1 MRNPPSTA
9 PPLDAVSRPPG
20 APDRAAGHH
29 HDPFPRWVRTLLY
42 FVGWLLVLLGVAAL
56 FLPGPGLLGLA
67 LGAAVLSVVSEAL
80 HARVRKLLLRV
91 WPEGAEHFDHFRH
104 RVEDVVSRLTSR

>member
-1 MRNPPSTA
+1 MRAGAGDDPGGTG
-9 PPLDAVSRPPG
+9 LD
-20 APDRAAGHH
+20 HQH
-29 HDPFPRWVRTLLY
+29 EPFPRWMRFVLY
-42 FVGWLLVLLGVAAL
+42 FVGWLLILLGVAAL

-91 WPEGAEHFDHFRH
+91 WPEGAEHLDHFRH
-104 RVEDVVSRLTSR
+104 KVENLASRFARR